1 MLITTALRLENA
13 SGSAEGSWQLTLI
26 VAADHPRHQL
36 LANAAI
42 AASRGAGLPDQVRLA
57 ASMDLVVGEGRCF
70 APPFLYFVR
79 VDSLIG
85 PNDAAATIACYAARP
100 GYVCKCARV
109 CTARGCTVHSRAKD
123 LPKQRRALTDMAD
136 VAIEA
141 VLRRSGTPPTS
152 VAPNEWLRA
161 RSVSL
166 AGGSSTPLAPCRN
179 NPGWREFTR
188 SWLLG
193 WCGKSFSTA
202 ARLEGNCR
210 MASPAGEC
218 AAFSPARLR

>member
-1 MLITTALRLENA
+1 VRDDALHHHSFILCA
-13 SGSAEGSWQLTLI
+13 LI
-26 VAADHPRHQL
+26 VSLGPMMRRRQL
-36 LANAAI
+36 LVTLHGRATC
-42 AASRGAGLPDQVRLA
+42 ASVQG
-57 ASMDLVVGEGRCF
+57 
-70 APPFLYFVR
+70 
-79 VDSLIG
+79 
-85 PNDAAATIACYAARP
+85 
-100 GYVCKCARV
+100 CAQQG
-109 CTARGCTVHSRAKD
+109 GCTVHSRAKD